1 MLTLQGN
8 GFLQTATLTLD
19 GQSAPCTFVD
29 TATLTTTVPASLLVN
44 AHTLQVI
51 VTTPSPGG
59 GSSAPLGVPVNNVSP
74 DLVSITPTSAFV
86 GAAATTVTFS
96 GTSFLSTSVARFDG
110 TALSTTYSSASSLTR
125 GHPRLVPHQRRL
137 APARRRQRRCRG
149 TSAPVTFTVG
159 CDTTGVDAVLAFA
172 STQTT
177 LNVTW
182 ATQSSIESIAKTG
195 HGVCPSSEGDTGEQP
210 YVGWVVQ
217 NATSTPRTLEAWA
230 VCTQFDDAFLTVYNR
245 TTVPTTLTQALQCTG
260 VISEGLSGYG
270 GYGAPEPDD
279 GQRGLLPRSH
289 RRERGSHA
297 FPAGVRQGGGVHATV
312 GTELDP
318 GADERTRRRAVT

>member
-1 MLTLQGN
+1 M
-8 GFLQTATLTLD
+8 
-19 GQSAPCTFVD
+19 
-29 TATLTTTVPASLLVN
+29 N

-110 TALSTTYSSASSLTR
+110 TALSTTYSSASSLTAVIPASSLTSV
-125 GHPRLVPHQRRL
+125 GSHQLVVDNGG
-137 APARRRQRRCRG
+137 AGG

-279 GQRGLLPRSH
+279 DNEDYCPGLTVANGGATLSLPVCGKAVVFMQPWEQS
-289 RRERGSHA
+289 SI
-297 FPAGVRQGGGVHATV
+297 PAPTSVRVDVQ
-312 GTELDP
+312 
-318 GADERTRRRAVT
+318 